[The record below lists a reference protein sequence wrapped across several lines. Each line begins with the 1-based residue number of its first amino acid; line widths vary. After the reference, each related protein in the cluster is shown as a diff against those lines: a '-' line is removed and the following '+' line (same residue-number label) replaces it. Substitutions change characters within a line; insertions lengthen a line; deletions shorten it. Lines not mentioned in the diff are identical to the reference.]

1 MLDVGR
7 YLEVFT
13 QGQSLKDICKSNRTK
28 PHVGEEKETRLFDR
42 KNIKFAPS
50 LASIMVMFFV
60 GIQIV

>member
-28 PHVGEEKETRLFDR
+28 PHIGEEKETRLFDR
-42 KNIKFAPS
+42 KK
-50 LASIMVMFFV
+50 
-60 GIQIV
+60 